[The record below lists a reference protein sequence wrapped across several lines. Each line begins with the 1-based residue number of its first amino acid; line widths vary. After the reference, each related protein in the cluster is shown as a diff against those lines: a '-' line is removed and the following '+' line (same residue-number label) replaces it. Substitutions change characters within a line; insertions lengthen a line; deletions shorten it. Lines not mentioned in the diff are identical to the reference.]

1 MSQTPLMVFIESATV
16 VTELPKVATTLLP
29 GCERKSLTTWWRCIG
44 DLLQHCHNS
53 WRLTGNSFTMLAT
66 TATLGDLAIFLNSL
80 KKLPSISVVWQPLTM
95 EGNVLATSSRSL
107 TIRAM
112 WRQFPATIGCQHV
125 ASTISAS
132 VKGADRLADR
142 LAAIFSSGV
151 TSWSNAPPGYITIPI
166 KCRPHLTPKAAQY
179 GHEYLRK
186 VPLTYNCRNPG
197 GLMKLFFI
205 SDQTNLL

>member
-1 MSQTPLMVFIESATV
+1 MSQTPLMVFTESATV

-80 KKLPSISVVWQPLTM
+80 KKSPSVSVVWQPLTM
-95 EGNVLATSSRSL
+95 RGNVLAMSSRTL

-112 WRQFPATIGCQHV
+112 WWQFLRNHRLPPSCQHV

-132 VKGADRLADR
+132 VKGADRLATER
-142 LAAIFSSGV
+142 YTKIVSF
-151 TSWSNAPPGYITIPI
+151 
-166 KCRPHLTPKAAQY
+166 
-179 GHEYLRK
+179 
-186 VPLTYNCRNPG
+186 
-197 GLMKLFFI
+197 
-205 SDQTNLL
+205 